1 MSLSV
6 KLDPLAERQVEA
18 RANYLATK
26 YGAAA
31 AVSWFDAMDATIDRL
46 AESAAGRPLCLDKA
60 AEGTGLREIYFGSG
74 RKPTHRMVFEV
85 AGNTVTVLLV
95 WATALDDFTADD
107 L

>member
-6 KLDPLAERQVEA
+6 KLDPPAERQVEE
-18 RANYLATK
+18 RAHYLATRH
-26 YGAAA
+26 GPAA
-31 AVSWFDAMDATIDRL
+31 AVSWFDAVAATIDRL
-46 AESAAGRPLCLDKA
+46 AESAAGRPLCLDEA

-85 AGNTVTVLLV
+85 AGNTVTIILV
-95 WATALDDFTADD
+95 WATALGDFTADD